1 VSPQAAIARRSR
13 PALRPHA
20 VEIAGWLRSRLSPTA
35 RLRADSRK
43 VLPGDAFFAW
53 PGHASDGR
61 RFIADARVRGA
72 RALVVDDAPPAPRE
86 EGDLRCVAGLRELAG
101 EIAASWHGEPAA
113 HVELIAVTGT
123 NGKTSCS
130 QWIAQGLARGGRRA
144 AVIGTLGSGVL
155 DGEGG
160 QALESF
166 GLTMPDALELHALL
180 AQFVSQGVASVVME
194 ASSIGLD
201 QARLSGAQ
209 PVIAVFTNLSRDHL
223 DYHASMEAYAQ
234 AKLRLFK
241 MPGLE
246 AAVLNA
252 GDALSTQARAVL
264 PAGCRVLAY
273 GERPLV
279 LNASGV
285 ELLLAERIE
294 EHAEGLSITLG
305 GDFGHAR
312 IDTPLL
318 GRFNAL
324 NLLAVA
330 GAWIASGLS
339 FDEAVHRLS
348 MLKPVAG
355 RLERVE
361 LATATATAPAAGAN
375 PLGPCVVVDYAHTP
389 DALSQV
395 LRALRPTAHAR
406 GGALWCVFGAGGDRD
421 AGKRPLMGSAACQ
434 GADRIVLTSD
444 NPRSESPTAIIEAIA
459 SGMSRAADRVE
470 PDRARAIRYA
480 LAQAAPADVVLVAG
494 KGHECWQEFADH
506 RIEFSDVREAR
517 AALAQRAGS
526 GGTDRLIEAQSKGA
540 GRA

>member
-1 VSPQAAIARRSR
+1 VNPQAALARRSR
-13 PALRPHA
+13 LTLRPDA
-20 VEIAGWLRSRLSPTA
+20 IEIAGWLRSRLSPTA

-61 RFIADARVRGA
+61 RFIADARARGA
-72 RALVVDDAPPAPRE
+72 RALVVDDTPPAPAE
-86 EGDLRCVAGLRELAG
+86 TADLRCVTGLRELAG

-113 HVELIAVTGT
+113 QVQLIAVTGT

-144 AVIGTLGSGVL
+144 AVLGTLGSAVL
-155 DGEGG
+155 GGEGT
-160 QALESF
+160 QTFESF

-180 AQFVSQGVASVVME
+180 ARFVSQGAASVVME

-209 PVIAVFTNLSRDHL
+209 PVIAVLTNLSRDHL
-223 DYHASMEAYAQ
+223 DYHSSMEAYAQ

-241 MPGLE
+241 TPGLE

-252 GDALSTQARAVL
+252 GDALSVQARAVL

-273 GERPLV
+273 GERPLCLRV
-279 LNASGV
+279 SGV

-294 EHAEGLSITLG
+294 EHAEGLQITLG

-339 FDEAVHRLS
+339 FDEAVHRL
-348 MLKPVAG
+348 
-355 RLERVE
+355 ERVE
-361 LATATATAPAAGAN
+361 PVTAPAAGVS
-375 PLGPCVVVDYAHTP
+375 PPEPCVVVDYAHTP

-395 LRALRPTAHAR
+395 LGALRPTARAR

-444 NPRSESPTAIIEAIA
+444 NPRSESPTAIIAAIA

-470 PDRARAIRYA
+470 PDRALAIRYA
-480 LAQAAPADVVLVAG
+480 LAQAAPADVVLIAG

-506 RIEFSDVREAR
+506 RVEFSDAREAR
-517 AALAQRAGS
+517 AALGQRAGS
-526 GGTDRLIEAQSKGA
+526 GSQQRGGEMIEARSKRPGHA
-540 GRA
+540 

>member
-1 VSPQAAIARRSR
+1 M
-13 PALRPHA
+13 
-20 VEIAGWLRSRLSPTA
+20 AGWLRSRLSPTA

-53 PGHASDGR
+53 PGHLSDGR
-61 RFIADARVRGA
+61 RFIADARARGA
-72 RALVVDDAPPAPRE
+72 KALIVDDAPPAPAE
-86 EGDLRCVAGLRELAG
+86 TADLRCVTGLRELAG

-113 HVELIAVTGT
+113 QVQLIAVTGT

-130 QWIAQGLARGGRRA
+130 QWIAQGLARDGRQA
-144 AVIGTLGSGVL
+144 AVIGTLGSGVF
-155 DGEGG
+155 GG
-160 QALESF
+160 SGTQTLESF

-180 AQFVSQGVASVVME
+180 AQFVSQGAASVVME

-209 PVIAVFTNLSRDHL
+209 PVIAVLTNLSRDHL
-223 DYHASMEAYAQ
+223 DYHSSMEAYAQ

-252 GDALSTQARAVL
+252 GDALSVQAQAVL
-264 PAGCRVLAY
+264 PAACRAIAY
-273 GERPLV
+273 GEQPL
-279 LNASGV
+279 LLRASGV

-294 EHAEGLSITLG
+294 EHAEGLRITLG
-305 GDFGHAR
+305 GDFGRAR
-312 IDTPLL
+312 IDSPLL

-348 MLKPVAG
+348 MLKSVAG

-361 LATATATAPAAGAN
+361 PVSSPVAGVS
-375 PLGPCVVVDYAHTP
+375 PPEPCVVVDYAHTP

-395 LRALRPTAHAR
+395 LGALRPTARER

-444 NPRSESPTAIIEAIA
+444 NPRSESPTAIIAAIA

-470 PDRARAIRYA
+470 PDRALAIRYA
-480 LAQAAPADVVLVAG
+480 LAHAAPADVVLIAG
-494 KGHECWQEFADH
+494 KGHECWQEFANH
-506 RIEFSDVREAR
+506 RVEFSDAREAR
-517 AALAQRAGS
+517 AALEQRARSRPTEGPINAPLT
-526 GGTDRLIEAQSKGA
+526 GGGHA
-540 GRA
+540 